1 MVGAGSWGFVFA
13 GVATV
18 AVSRDNG
25 NGGLA
30 RVDFVSATGRSALAL
45 GSDRGVSFATFA
57 VRFVDSRVAPTLLGA
72 IPDST
77 FRSGSINGISGG
89 SGASSATPESD
100 GLSERSTAIY

>member
-30 RVDFVSATGRSALAL
+30 RVDFADMGGRSALAL
-45 GSDRGVSFATFA
+45 GSDRGVAFTAFAMP
-57 VRFVDSRVAPTLLGA
+57 FVDSRIVIALLGA
-72 IPDST
+72 IPDNS
-77 FRSGSINGISGG
+77 FRSGRISWISGG
-89 SGASSATPESD
+89 SGASSATPDSD
-100 GLSERSTAIY
+100 GLSERSAAIY